1 MKSDKDKLLNILKKN
16 SEPWVYIPDS
26 NDLSPWDHENRIVYN
41 QRNRHMAKMFFF
53 QSVFDFI
60 TDNRIHGDYFEFG
73 VHKCRTFRMVLSEA
87 RKHNLENMNFY
98 AFDSFEGLPQRD
110 EEDDSIEV
118 WQGGALTTSEKDF
131 MLALEEHGLYLDKI
145 KTVKGFFENSLNNDL
160 KKDFKTNGCIASLIN
175 IDCDFYK
182 SATPVF
188 NFIEDFLQEGTVI
201 YIDDMYA
208 GYKGQKSKG
217 VAKAFYEYKK
227 NSKWNFEE
235 YLNIGWFG
243 KSFIVQG

>member
-1 MKSDKDKLLNILKKN
+1 MKSDKEKLFDIFKKN
-16 SEPWVYIPDS
+16 AEPWIEIPSAKELTDWS
-26 NDLSPWDHENRIVYN
+26 HENRIIYN
-41 QRNRHMAKMFFF
+41 QRNRHIAKMYFF
-53 QSVFDFI
+53 QSVFDFL
-60 TDNRIHGDYFEFG
+60 TDNRINGDYYEFG
-73 VHKCRTFRMVLSEA
+73 THRCRTFRMVLSEA

-98 AFDSFEGLPQRD
+98 AFDSFEGLPKRD
-110 EEDDSIEV
+110 ADDDSIEK
-118 WQGGALTTSEKDF
+118 WQSGALTTSEENF
-131 MLALEEHGLYLDKI
+131 REMLNEHGLYLDKI
-145 KTVKGFFENSLNNDL
+145 KSIKGFFEDSLNDNL
-160 KKDFKTNGCIASLIN
+160 IKKFDENQSNAALIN

-182 SATPVF
+182 SAIPVF
-188 NFIEDFLQEGTVI
+188 NFIENFLQIGTVI

-227 NSKWNFEE
+227 KSKWQFED